1 MLGWLSLVGF
11 ALAAP
16 PDHAPTGASFGTASA
31 GSAITRLVV
40 SKDKLLVAGVSDA
53 GGLLPARKGQ
63 VILVDA
69 STWTVGETSFG
80 TDECYALSV
89 AVAPRAAGGD
99 WVWIGCQDG
108 TIETWLWKSGTF
120 AAYKGTG
127 TKAQVFDLASLTD
140 GTSARSVI
148 GLWPGAT
155 SDVLYALD
163 DGDGSQDTYA
173 HKLFVTDGE
182 LTEDTTYTPSGI
194 FGDADPIDAVLR
206 PGLLSDDPGQ
216 VVVAH
221 GGSNFAIWTLSSG
234 FVQRSQL
241 SLLALDPTDLAP
253 HELSGAYVAERANDR
268 ISRWDGT
275 TSPNSVVVLRATGL
289 NAPRSI
295 VSVTDSTTSVVSH
308 LVADGD
314 GSGNHRI
321 QVFADVTAEPTS
333 EFSLDFVTADMV
345 SGLDGYVFAGTEGGT
360 IRVLTRGP
368 WVDKVKLS
376 KSSAVSGDSVDL
388 TFKSD
393 TDGSYN
399 VVQDG
404 TYSGGG
410 TTLSSGDITAS
421 GSGAASFTV
430 DSTWTEGDHSVWVRV
445 TDGGGD
451 VGYAR
456 AVLTIDNPPTGV
468 QLRNANVGFINR
480 GIVLNFDALT
490 ASDTTGYDVYISR
503 DPFTDA
509 EYPDGTGPTGVV
521 DGVTSPISV
530 DQPTDS
536 STVTVTIP
544 KLVNDTTYYVAVRGK
559 DSKRSGPMSNV
570 VSETPRATLS
580 ASDVTGEVGGP
591 PAWCATG
598 PTGLLGGIGVLG
610 AVALMRRRRG
620 ALAALA
626 VAALTTSSV
635 ARAQDAEDDG
645 GPPSTRPR
653 GLSRFDRDVTSAWG
667 NFTFD
672 GGSYA
677 YKDATIQSIYGQRGV
692 DFRVSA
698 GVQLFRY
705 AEVNVGVGLITKK
718 GFTVDSTGQTSAEYT
733 RLQMAP
739 FSLDARLRLH
749 VIDEQPVVPFGG
761 VGVDWVFWRE
771 TPLDADKVPVAAGR
785 IVGSKLGW
793 HWDAGVNIL
802 LDTFAPNRASELEAR
817 SGINDTWLTIQYR
830 RQIVGKTGDAGL
842 DLDGWTL
849 SGGLKI
855 DF

>member
-16 PDHAPTGASFGTASA
+16 PDHAPTGAVFGAASA

-40 SKDKLLVAGVSDA
+40 SKDKLLVAGVSDS
-53 GGLLPARKGQ
+53 GGLVSARRGQ
-63 VILVDA
+63 VVLVDA

-80 TDECYALSV
+80 ADECYALSV
-89 AVAPRAAGGD
+89 AVASRTAGGD

-108 TIETWLWKSGTF
+108 TIETWVWQDGSLT
-120 AAYKGTG
+120 AYKGGGSTPL
-127 TKAQVFDLASLTD
+127 VFDLAAVSA
-140 GTSARSVI
+140 GGAARSVI
-148 GLWPGAT
+148 GLWPSPSGDA
-155 SDVLYALD
+155 LYALD
-163 DGDGSQDTYA
+163 DGAEQLDTYA

-182 LTEDTTYTPSGI
+182 LTEDGTYTASGL

-206 PGLLSDDPGQ
+206 PGTVTDDPGQ
-216 VVVAH
+216 VIVAH

-241 SLLALDPTDLAP
+241 ALLALDPTDLAP
-253 HELSGAYVAERANDR
+253 HELSGAYVAERSNDR

-289 NAPRSI
+289 NAPRGI
-295 VSVTDSTTSVVSH
+295 VGVTDASTGVVSH

-314 GSGNHRI
+314 GDGNHRM

-333 EFSLDFVTADMV
+333 QFDLDFVTADLV
-345 SGLDGYVFAGTEGGT
+345 AGLDGYVFAGTEGGT

-368 WVDKVKLS
+368 WVDKVTLS
-376 KSSAVSGDSVDL
+376 ETSAVAGDTIDL

-393 TDGSYN
+393 TEGSYK

-410 TTLSSGDITAS
+410 TTLSTGDITADAE
-421 GSGAASFTV
+421 GAATFTV

-456 AVLTIDNPPTGV
+456 AVLTIDNPPSGV
-468 QLRNANVGFINR
+468 QLRNANVGFVDR
-480 GIVLNFDALT
+480 GLVLSFDALT

-509 EYPDGTGPTGVV
+509 DYPDGGGPTGVV

-536 STVTVTIP
+536 STVTVKIS

-570 VSETPRATLS
+570 VSETPRDTLS
-580 ASDVTGEVGGP
+580 ASDVTGEPGGP

-598 PTGLLGGIGVLG
+598 PTGLLGGIGALG
-610 AVALMRRRRG
+610 AVALLRRRRG
-620 ALAALA
+620 ALAALV
-626 VAALTTSSV
+626 VAALTSTSA
-635 ARAQDAEDDG
+635 ARAQDSDDDD
-645 GPPSTRPR
+645 GPPSSRPR

-677 YKDATIQSIYGQRGV
+677 YKDATIQGIYGQRGV

-705 AEVNVGVGLITKK
+705 AEFNVGVGLVTKK
-718 GFTVDSTGQTSAEYT
+718 GNTVDSTGQSSAEYI

-739 FSLDARLRLH
+739 FSLDGRLRVH

-785 IVGSKLGW
+785 VVGSKLGW

-830 RQIVGKTGDAGL
+830 KQIVGKAGDAGL